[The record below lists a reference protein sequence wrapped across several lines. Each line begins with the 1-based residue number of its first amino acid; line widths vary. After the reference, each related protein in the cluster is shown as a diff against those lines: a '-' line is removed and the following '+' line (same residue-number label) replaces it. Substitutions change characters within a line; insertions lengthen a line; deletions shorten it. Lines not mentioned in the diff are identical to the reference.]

1 VGGQT
6 THRLTIHNK
15 KGRYQMKFRLTK
27 TRVLIAAATLML
39 VVAAFVIVSAH
50 SGLPAPRA
58 SKVVSNSS
66 NNSVNAP
73 SIFKAKQSRGQF
85 PARLIIPSIKV
96 NAAIDFVGLTRSGA
110 MGNPIGRVR
119 VAWYDLGP
127 RPGALGSAVIAGHR
141 GRSARTPTV
150 FDHLSS
156 LRAGDLVYVKD
167 AKGATVTFIVRNS
180 RVYDASTKA
189 PEVFSSASGAHL
201 NLITCDGSWD
211 KANSGFTKRIVVFTD
226 RQG

>member
-1 VGGQT
+1 
-6 THRLTIHNK
+6 
-15 KGRYQMKFRLTK
+15 MKVRLTK
-27 TRVLIAAATLML
+27 TRVLIAAATLTL
-39 VVAAFVIVSAH
+39 VVPAFVIVSAH
-50 SGLPAPRA
+50 SGSPVPRA
-58 SKVVSNSS
+58 ANVVGNSS
-66 NNSVNAP
+66 
-73 SIFKAKQSRGQF
+73 SILKVQQSRGQF

-110 MGNPIGRVR
+110 MANPIGRVR

-141 GRSARTPTV
+141 GRSSRTPTV

-156 LRAGDLVYVKD
+156 LRPGDLVYVKD

-180 RVYDASTKA
+180 REYDAGTKA
-189 PEVFSSASGAHL
+189 PEVFTSVSGAHL
-201 NLITCDGSWD
+201 NLITCDGSWN